1 MNPEGK
7 MQRMTGGHAVAA
19 ALKAEGIE
27 HVFGIVGTH
36 DSPLFDG
43 VRDEPSIRAITVR
56 HEQGAALMAAG
67 YARASG
73 KIAACFVVPG
83 PGLTNALTGMGMA
96 HSESAP
102 MLVFGGQ
109 NALPQL
115 EREGGHFHELANSL
129 GVAASVCGYVTRLST
144 PNDVPKVIHEAMRAM
159 RCKRPRPAYIEVP
172 LDIQSGEGDIALL
185 PSEIYSR
192 PGGDPASIA
201 RAAQALNS
209 AKRPFIFAGGG
220 VENAEAT
227 LPLVRVAER
236 LGAPVVTSVFGR
248 GAISDRHPLALG
260 DGWGRL
266 NLYDDLLAQ
275 ADLVLV
281 VGSRIDVVSDANV
294 GARFPSRV
302 VQVDI
307 DPLMVGQRR
316 PVEVGIVGD
325 ASAVLLALAAQ
336 LGDKDRDCWFDTA
349 GFLSRKHATLVERAG
364 PVLTLIEDL
373 RTAMPDDTIFVD
385 DLTLVGYWMP
395 LLLDTYLP
403 RTHIHPGTYGT
414 LGYSLPAAIGAKLA
428 CPKQPVVSISGDG
441 GFLFTM
447 QELATARAENL
458 DLIALVFNDNAYGSI
473 RKYQDRMFGGRHI
486 GAELVNPDFVKLGQA
501 FGAKSIRVEPKDL
514 GAAVRR
520 AHQAG
525 GLWLIEIPFAPESP
539 VTMVPWMP

>member
-1 MNPEGK
+1 
-7 MQRMTGGHAVAA
+7 MQRMKGGHAVAA
-19 ALKAEGIE
+19 ALKSEGIE

-43 VRDEPSIRAITVR
+43 VYDEPSIRAVTVR

-96 HSESAP
+96 HSESTP

-109 NALPQL
+109 NALAQL
-115 EREGGHFHELANSL
+115 DREGGHFHELANSV
-129 GVAASVCGYVTRLST
+129 GVAGAVCGYATRVSAA
-144 PNDVPKVIHEAMRAM
+144 NDIPKVIREAMRAM

-172 LDIQSGEGDIALL
+172 LDVQGGEAEIAML
-185 PSEIYSR
+185 PPETYSR

-201 RAAQALNS
+201 RAAEALKS

-227 LPLVRVAER
+227 EQLVRVAEL

-275 ADLVLV
+275 ADMTLV
-281 VGSRIDVVSDANV
+281 VGSRIDVVSDVNV
-294 GARFPSRV
+294 GARFPTRI

-307 DPLMVGQRR
+307 DPLVVGQRR

-325 ASAVLLALAAQ
+325 AAAVLTALAAQ
-336 LGDKDRDCWFDTA
+336 LGGKDRACWFDAA
-349 GFLSRKHATLVERAG
+349 GFRRRKHATLVACTG
-364 PVLTLIEDL
+364 PVLTLVEDL
-373 RTAMPDDTIFVD
+373 RAALPDDTIFVD

-395 LLLDTYLP
+395 LLLETYQP
-403 RTHIHPGTYGT
+403 RTQIHPGTYGT

-458 DLIALVFNDNAYGSI
+458 DLIVLVFNDNAFGAI
-473 RKYQDRMFGGRHI
+473 RTYQDRLFGGRHI
-486 GAELVNPDFVKLGQA
+486 GSALVNPDFVKLGEA
-501 FGAKSIRVEPKDL
+501 FGAKSLRVESKDI

-520 AHQAG
+520 AHETG
-525 GLWLIEIPFAPESP
+525 GLWLIEVPFAPQGP
-539 VTMVPWMP
+539 ANMVPWMP

>member
-1 MNPEGK
+1 
-7 MQRMTGGHAVAA
+7 MQRMKGGHAVAA
-19 ALKAEGIE
+19 ALKAEGID
-27 HVFGIVGTH
+27 HIFGIVGTH

-43 VRDEPSIRAITVR
+43 VFDDDAFRVVTVR

-129 GVAASVCGYVTRLST
+129 GVAGSVSGYVTRVSA
-144 PNDVPKVIHEAMRAM
+144 PQEIPGVVREAMRAM

-172 LDIQSGEGDIALL
+172 LDVQNGEADIVPL
-185 PSEIYSR
+185 PHEIYSR
-192 PGGDPASIA
+192 PGGDPVSIA
-201 RAAQALNS
+201 RAAEALRS

-220 VENAEAT
+220 VESADAT
-227 LPLVRVAER
+227 EPLALVAEL

-266 NLYDDLLAQ
+266 GLYDELLEQ

-281 VGSRIDVVSDANV
+281 VGSRIDVVSDVNV
-294 GARFPSRV
+294 GARFPGRI

-307 DPLMVGQRR
+307 DPLMVGRRR
-316 PVEVGIVGD
+316 PVEVGVVGD
-325 ASAVLLALAAQ
+325 AAAVLTAIAAQ
-336 LGDKDRDCWFDTA
+336 LGGSDKACWFNAAD
-349 GFLSRKHATLVERAG
+349 FRKRKHASLVQRAG
-364 PVLTLIEDL
+364 PALTLIEDL
-373 RTAMPDDTIFVD
+373 RAAMPDDTIFVD

-395 LLLDTYLP
+395 ILMETYLP
-403 RTHIHPGTYGT
+403 RTLIHPGTYGT

-441 GFLFTM
+441 GFLFTL

-458 DLIALVFNDNAYGSI
+458 DLIALVFNDNAFGAI

-486 GAELVNPDFVKLGQA
+486 GSELVNPDFVKLGEA
-501 FGAKSIRVEPKDL
+501 FGAKSVRVEAKDI

-520 AHQAG
+520 AHEAG
-525 GLWLIEIPFAPESP
+525 GLWLIEVPFAPEG
-539 VTMVPWMP
+539 TAQMVPWMP

>member
-1 MNPEGK
+1 
-7 MQRMTGGHAVAA
+7 MQRMTGGRAVAA

-36 DSPLFDG
+36 DSALFDG
-43 VRDEPSIRAITVR
+43 VFDDPSIRVVTVR

-96 HSESAP
+96 HSESVP

-109 NALPQL
+109 NALAQL

-129 GVAASVCGYVTRLST
+129 GVAGSVCGYATRVST
-144 PNDVPKVIHEAMRAM
+144 PNDIPKVVREAMRAM

-172 LDIQSGEGDIALL
+172 LDVQSGEADVALL
-185 PSEIYSR
+185 LPETYSR
-192 PGGDPASIA
+192 LGGDPASIA
-201 RAAQALNS
+201 RAADALKS

-220 VENAEAT
+220 VASSEGT
-227 LPLVRVAER
+227 QPLVRVAEL
-236 LGAPVVTSVFGR
+236 LGAPVVTSVFGK

-266 NLYDDLLAQ
+266 NLYDELLAQ
-275 ADLVLV
+275 ADLALV
-281 VGSRIDVVSDANV
+281 IGSRIDVVSDVNL
-294 GARFPSRV
+294 GARFPNRI

-307 DPLMVGQRR
+307 DPLVVGQRR

-325 ASAVLLALAAQ
+325 AAAVLKALTAQ
-336 LGDKDRDCWFDTA
+336 LGGKDRTCWFDA
-349 GFLSRKHATLVERAG
+349 ADFRRRKHASLTERAA

-373 RTAMPDDTIFVD
+373 RAALPDDTIFVN

-395 LLLDTYLP
+395 MLLETYQP
-403 RTHIHPGTYGT
+403 RTLIHPGTYGT

-458 DLIALVFNDNAYGSI
+458 DLIVLVFNDNAFGAI

-486 GAELVNPDFVKLGQA
+486 GSELVNPDFVKLGEA
-501 FGAKSIRVEPKDL
+501 FGAKSVRVEPKDI

-520 AHQAG
+520 AHETG
-525 GLWLIEIPFAPESP
+525 GLWLIEIPFAPDGP
-539 VTMVPWMP
+539 ATMVPWMP